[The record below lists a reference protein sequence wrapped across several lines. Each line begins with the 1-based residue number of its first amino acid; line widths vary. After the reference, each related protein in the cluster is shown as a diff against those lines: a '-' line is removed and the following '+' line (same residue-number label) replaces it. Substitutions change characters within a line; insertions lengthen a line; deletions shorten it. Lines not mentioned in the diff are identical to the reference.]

1 MSSSSSSDGNKKC
14 SRRSF
19 PLEYKLMIVEEAKT
33 TNNRAAARVHG
44 LNEASIRQWRAEE
57 FKLREALEQGKVRFR
72 LEGAGRK
79 SENLSLPPHQ
89 K

>member
-1 MSSSSSSDGNKKC
+1 MSTPDASKKGG

-19 PLEYKLMIVEEAKT
+19 PLEYKLMIVEEAKK

-79 SENLSLPPHQ
+79 SENLSLPHHQ
-89 K
+89 